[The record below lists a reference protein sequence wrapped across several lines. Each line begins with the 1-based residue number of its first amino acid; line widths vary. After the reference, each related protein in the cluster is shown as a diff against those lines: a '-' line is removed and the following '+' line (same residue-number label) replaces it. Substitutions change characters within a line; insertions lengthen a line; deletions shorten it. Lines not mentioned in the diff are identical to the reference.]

1 MEMSEDEWFTKISVS
16 QRETHIKHVLS
27 VSLKSKVI
35 APRVSSLSTKVPAC
49 GIDQSKPMCS

>member
-1 MEMSEDEWFTKISVS
+1 MEMSEDEWSTKMSVS
-16 QRETHIKHVLS
+16 QREAHIKRALS
-27 VSLKSKVI
+27 VSLESKVI